1 MQSQRASC
9 AMPNTE
15 TLWPQESELRKLSGL
30 PVYVLE
36 GLFVQ
41 CAHPMVSLDYL
52 LSLCKC
58 PICILNSSLSQWG
71 LLMYSLDFDFSV
83 NSCVQPRP
91 WLHSVDSPCA
101 TSTLISQCGL
111 PCATWVFTLT
121 VWTPCSVWT
130 LYFQV
135 WFSRFGTHTHQ
146 VSGLTLLYIIFLRS
160 TLMWRRCKQ
169 GSPYYKTKQVSL
181 IWYTLSLCLGLI
193 NQFTLLYLIR
203 K

>member
-9 AMPNTE
+9 ATPNTE
-15 TLWPQESELRKLSGL
+15 TLWPQESQLRKLSGL

-52 LSLCKC
+52 LPLCKC
-58 PICILNSSLSQWG
+58 PICSLNSSLSQWG
-71 LLMYSLDFDFSV
+71 LLMCSLDFDFSV
-83 NSCVQPRP
+83 NSCAAKA
-91 WLHSVDSPCA
+91 L
-101 TSTLISQCGL
+101 TSQCGL
-111 PCATWVFTLT
+111 PCAAWVFTLT

-135 WFSRFGTHTHQ
+135 WFRFGTHIHQ
-146 VSGLTLLYIIFLRS
+146 VSGLTSLYIIFLRS
-160 TLMWRRCKQ
+160 TLMWRRRKQ
-169 GSPYYKTKQVSL
+169 GSPDYKTKQVSL
-181 IWYTLSLCLGLI
+181 IWYTLCLCLGLI